1 MSNKTSV
8 LVDPLN
14 PLTTDFLQDP
24 FPTYNRFR
32 EESPVF
38 WSEESKYWIVTKY
51 KDVHEILRDLSYE
64 KQLHKWNQVNPLLK
78 HLPPVANLIKTRAAW
93 MLNQDPP
100 DHTRLRGLVNR
111 AFTPKMV
118 NEMRSH
124 IEDIANHYI
133 DELMDKPEFDLVSNF
148 AFPIPVTVI
157 AEMLGVP
164 KEDREKFKK
173 WSNTLTDTLEPTPNI
188 EHMMKANGANQELTE
203 YFREIANAR
212 RIEPKN
218 DLISALV
225 AAEEEGD
232 RLSEEEL
239 LANCILILVAG
250 HETTVNLISNAVKL
264 LLQHPDQLAMLKSKP
279 EMISSAIGEVLRYES
294 PVQVVRRLAGDD
306 LELEGTKIK
315 KGDMMVLL
323 IGSANRDPEQW
334 PDPDRFDI
342 MRDTKKHMAYGH
354 GIHHCLG
361 SSLADAEAQIAV
373 NALFKRLPDLRLVD
387 QNIEIRHP
395 FALRGPKQMMVAQR

>member
-14 PLTTDFLQDP
+14 PLTTEFLQDP
-24 FPTYNRFR
+24 FPTYRRFR

-38 WSEESKYWIVTKY
+38 WSEKNKYWIVTRY

-64 KQLHKWNQVNPLLK
+64 KQLHKWSQVNPLLK
-78 HLPPVANLIKTRAAW
+78 LLPPVSNLMKSRANW

-173 WSNTLTDTLEPTPNI
+173 WSNTLIDTLEPTPNI
-188 EHMMKANGANQELTE
+188 EHLTKANGANSELTE
-203 YFREIANAR
+203 YFRVIANAR
-212 RIEPKN
+212 RKEPKN

-232 RLSEEEL
+232 RLSEDEL

-250 HETTVNLISNAVKL
+250 HETTVNLISSAVRL
-264 LLQHPDQLAMLKSKP
+264 LLQHPEQLALLKSKP
-279 EMISSAIGEVLRYES
+279 ELISGAIGEVLRYES

-306 LELEGTKIK
+306 MQLEGTRIK

-342 MRDTKKHMAYGH
+342 TRDTKKHMAYGY

-361 SSLADAEAQIAV
+361 SSLADAEAQIAIT
-373 NALFKRLPDLRLVD
+373 ALFKRLPDLRLVD
-387 QNIEIRHP
+387 RHIEIRHP
-395 FALRGPKQMMVAQR
+395 FALRGPKALTVAQK